1 MVMEKFRKVINILKN
16 KYVLAGLIFI
26 IWLSFFDSY
35 SFLKKYHVNKKLKL
49 LKIDKK
55 YYQDQIKNDS
65 IALYQ
70 LQSGSDNL
78 EKFARERYL
87 MKKDSEDIYVVVR
100 KAPPAK

>member
-1 MVMEKFRKVINILKN
+1 MEKFKKVINILKN

-35 SFLKKYHVNKKLKL
+35 SLIKRYHINKKLKQL
-49 LKIDKK
+49 ELDKK
-55 YYQDQIKNDS
+55 YYHDEVKNDS

-70 LQSGSDNL
+70 LKSGTDNL
-78 EKFARERYL
+78 EKFARERYM
-87 MKKDSEDIYVVVR
+87 MKKDSEDIYVVVK